1 MSFWKNEI
9 IVRDDGKYPEGALV
23 VDGYDAKENLL
34 AHPLGGGVQM
44 IIPPAEHPRFEIV
57 PEEERT
63 PIFRHAR
70 FSREGIEDSL
80 PGWTDGE
87 IWNGWAKPRFEF
99 AEAQSL
105 IAALGKDIGRYDV
118 NTDAFITA
126 MENSDEE
133 TWAAEIIH
141 LPDGGTVKVY
151 PIGSGSWIWEEEI
164 SP

>member
-34 AHPLGGGVQM
+34 AHPLAGGVQL
-44 IIPPAEHPRFEIV
+44 IITPAEHPRFEIV

-63 PIFRHAR
+63 PIFRRAR
-70 FSREGIEDSL
+70 FSLEGIEDSL
-80 PGWTDGE
+80 PGWTDGG

-99 AEAQSL
+99 AEAQTL

-126 MENSDEE
+126 MENCDEE
-133 TWAAEIIH
+133 IWAAEIIH

-151 PIGSGSWIWEEEI
+151 PTGAGSWIWEEEI